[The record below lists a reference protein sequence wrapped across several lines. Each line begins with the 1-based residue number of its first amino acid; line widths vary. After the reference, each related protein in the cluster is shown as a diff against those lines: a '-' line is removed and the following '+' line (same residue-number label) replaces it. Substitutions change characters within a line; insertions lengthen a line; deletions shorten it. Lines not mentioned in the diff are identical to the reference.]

1 MMDSIAA
8 VAMDMKAAEFAVD
21 YSVAVTKKCMDTQEI
36 AMQGVM
42 RMLPPVSVKGE
53 YIDTYA

>member
-8 VAMDMKAAEFAVD
+8 VAMDLKAAEFATD
-21 YSVAVTKKCMDTQEI
+21 YSVAVTKKAMETQEVAYQNLI
-36 AMQGVM
+36 Q
-42 RMLPPVSVKGE
+42 MLPPVSVKGE